1 MAAELDNAPA
11 NEERLR
17 AAIGPRA
24 DYYLRRW
31 RQMDES
37 GKSYSWNWPACL
49 LNTFWFAY
57 RKMWAPTIVTALAY
71 LVAAP
76 FLDPTRPM
84 RFRIAALSLVG
95 LSFVT
100 GAFGNLLYRRQAE
113 KLVAGPASLEQLRA
127 RGGVSLVLAIAAAVV
142 LTVLSMVV
150 GMLPA
155 LVRA

>member
-1 MAAELDNAPA
+1 MSDTDAPA

-31 RQMDES
+31 REMDAS
-37 GKSYSWNWPACL
+37 GKKVSWNWAACL

-57 RKMWAPTIVTALAY
+57 RKMWMPMTAMALAFV
-71 LVAAP
+71 VATP
-76 FLDPTRPM
+76 FLDPTNPL
-84 RFRIAALSLVG
+84 RFRVAAFSLVG

-100 GAFGNLLYRRQAE
+100 GSFGNLLYRKQTE
-113 KLVAGPASLEQLRA
+113 KLAAGPASLEQLGA
-127 RGGVSLVLAIAAAVV
+127 RGGVSLAVALAAFVGMTA
-142 LTVLSMVV
+142 LSMVV

-155 LVRA
+155 LFMA